1 MTYHAQLNKFIINK
15 KKKFQVSME
24 MESGGGVGMGT
35 HKGPQPTFANSVWQR
50 RTRLERFLLLAITL
64 LFVIVVIVLA
74 ITIDKVNT

>member
-1 MTYHAQLNKFIINK
+1 MLNLTNLLLTK
-15 KKKFQVSME
+15 KKIQVSME

>member
-1 MTYHAQLNKFIINK
+1 MTYHAQLNKIFFN